1 MDSSIFNTL
10 TSSDNPVVAILA
22 GLVVILSG
30 VVVYQWRYT
39 MGSTVPK
46 WIWDSLVGKIDTIAE
61 GQKTIGI
68 ILDERLKRN

>member
-1 MDSSIFNTL
+1 MDFFTAL
-10 TSSDNPVVAILA
+10 TNSDNPLVAVLA
-22 GLVVILSG
+22 ALVVVLSG

-46 WIWDSLVGKIDTIAE
+46 WIWDSLVAKIDTIAE

-68 ILDERLKRN
+68 ILDERLKKN